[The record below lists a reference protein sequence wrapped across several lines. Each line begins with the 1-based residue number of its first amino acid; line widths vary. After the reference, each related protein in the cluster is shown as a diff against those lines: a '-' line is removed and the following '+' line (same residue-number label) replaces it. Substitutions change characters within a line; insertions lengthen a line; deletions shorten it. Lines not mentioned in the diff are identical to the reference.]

1 MLQTY
6 FIFFRILFL
15 GFSLYSNEPKW
26 KHILR
31 GESICKTY
39 EISIPDY
46 PNAHNPSIIPCED
59 GYLLS
64 FRYIC
69 HWPGWSH
76 DIRYLPAAS
85 FIGLA
90 HLDKQFRVKKKSV
103 QLLEIQT
110 FSENFSLYAEDAR
123 LFIFQNRIFLLF
135 NDFPNPS
142 PEYVRRLYL
151 GEITC
156 EKGRWVPKKRAL
168 PLILDPS
175 NRIEKNWVPFCIDS
189 SLYLIYGED
198 PHTVLECDP
207 STGYCRRISERLED
221 LDWDYGI
228 IRGGTPALKVDD
240 QFLTFFHSSIENP
253 DIYERRV
260 YFMGA
265 YAFDPYFP
273 FAIRAYTPSP
283 IGLAEYYEETSSKK
297 DRSKKVVFP
306 GGFIREGNKIH
317 VAWGK
322 DDKRVMIS
330 TMDLEQLLHQMVK
343 R

>member
-1 MLQTY
+1 M
-6 FIFFRILFL
+6 
-15 GFSLYSNEPKW
+15 S
-26 KHILR
+26 
-31 GESICKTY
+31 
-39 EISIPDY
+39 
-46 PNAHNPSIIPCED
+46 PNGS
-59 GYLLS
+59 
-64 FRYIC
+64 
-69 HWPGWSH
+69 
-76 DIRYLPAAS
+76 
-85 FIGLA
+85 
-90 HLDKQFRVKKKSV
+90 
-103 QLLEIQT
+103 
-110 FSENFSLYAEDAR
+110 
-123 LFIFQNRIFLLF
+123 IFLEENRSVKHTKFRFPIIRMPTIRRSFPVKMDIYSLF
-135 NDFPNPS
+135 VTFVTGQGGLMILDTFPQ
-142 PEYVRRLYL
+142 
-151 GEITC
+151 
-156 EKGRWVPKKRAL
+156 
-168 PLILDPS
+168 PLSLVFDPS

-198 PHTVLECDP
+198 LHTVLECDP

-306 GGFIREGNKIH
+306 
-317 VAWGK
+317 
-322 DDKRVMIS
+322 
-330 TMDLEQLLHQMVK
+330 
-343 R
+343 